1 MEFPR
6 PPRRDVRIDISALI
20 DVVFLLLIFF
30 AVSTTFLESTG
41 LDLELPSADTSAAPE
56 SRDVIVWIG
65 EEGNLR
71 FDGRDLQL
79 ADLEDDLKAALE
91 QAERKFVVIMADRN
105 ARLEQVVQVMDLARK
120 SGAVGITIA
129 SKGSSDAGH

>member
-56 SRDVIVWIG
+56 SRDVTVWIG

-79 ADLEDDLKAALE
+79 ADLEIDLKVALE

-120 SGAVGITIA
+120 SGAVGLTIA
-129 SKGSSDAGH
+129 SKASDAGH

>member
-1 MEFPR
+1 M
-6 PPRRDVRIDISALI
+6 SALI

-41 LDLELPSADTSAAPE
+41 LDLELPSAETSAAPE
-56 SRDVIVWIG
+56 SRDVTVWIG

-79 ADLEDDLKAALE
+79 ADLEADLKAALE

-105 ARLEQVVQVMDLARK
+105 ARLEHVVQVMDLARK
-120 SGAVGITIA
+120 SGAVGLTIA
-129 SKGSSDAGH
+129 SRESSDAGQ

>member
-1 MEFPR
+1 
-6 PPRRDVRIDISALI
+6 VRIDISALI

-56 SRDVIVWIG
+56 TRDVTVWIG

-79 ADLEDDLKAALE
+79 ADLEADLKAALE

-105 ARLEQVVQVMDLARK
+105 ARLEQVVEVMDLARK
-120 SGAVGITIA
+120 SGAVGLTIA
-129 SKGSSDAGH
+129 SKEPSSDAGQ

>member
-56 SRDVIVWIG
+56 SRDVTVWIG

-79 ADLEDDLKAALE
+79 ADLETDLKAALE

-120 SGAVGITIA
+120 SGAVGLTIA
-129 SKGSSDAGH
+129 SKDSDAGH

>member
-1 MEFPR
+1 MEFSR
-6 PPRRDVRIDISALI
+6 PSRRDVRIDISPLI

-41 LDLELPSADTSAAPE
+41 LDLELPSADSSAAPE
-56 SRDVIVWIG
+56 SRDVTVWIG
-65 EEGNLR
+65 EAGNLR

-79 ADLEDDLKAALE
+79 ADLETELKAALQ

-120 SGAVGITIA
+120 SGAVGLTIA
-129 SKGSSDAGH
+129 SRAADDGH

>member
-56 SRDVIVWIG
+56 SRDVTVWIG

-120 SGAVGITIA
+120 SGAVGLTIG
-129 SKGSSDAGH
+129 SKESSDAGQ

>member
-6 PPRRDVRIDISALI
+6 PPRRDVRIAISALI
-20 DVVFLLLIFF
+20 DVVFLLLIFY

-41 LDLELPSADTSAAPE
+41 LDLELPSADSSAAPE
-56 SRDVIVWIG
+56 SRDVTVWIG
-65 EEGNLR
+65 EQGNLR

-79 ADLEDDLKAALE
+79 ADLETQLEAAL
-91 QAERKFVVIMADRN
+91 QRAERKFVVIMADRN

-120 SGAVGITIA
+120 SGAVGLTIA
-129 SKGSSDAGH
+129 SKESSDAGH

>member
-56 SRDVIVWIG
+56 TRDVTVWIG

-79 ADLEDDLKAALE
+79 ADLETDLKAALE

-120 SGAVGITIA
+120 SGAVGLTIA
-129 SKGSSDAGH
+129 SKESSDAGH

>member
-1 MEFPR
+1 MQFSR
-6 PPRRDVRIDISALI
+6 PSRRDVRIDISPLI

-41 LDLELPSADTSAAPE
+41 LDLELPSADSSAAPE
-56 SRDVIVWIG
+56 SRDVTVWIG
-65 EEGNLR
+65 KAGNLR

-79 ADLEDDLKAALE
+79 ADLETELKAALQ

-120 SGAVGITIA
+120 SGAVGLTIA
-129 SKGSSDAGH
+129 SQAADDGH

>member
-56 SRDVIVWIG
+56 SRDVTVWIG

>member
-41 LDLELPSADTSAAPE
+41 LDLELPSADSSATPE
-56 SRDVIVWIG
+56 SRDVTVWIG
-65 EEGNLR
+65 QEGNLR
-71 FDGRDLQL
+71 FDGRDLPL
-79 ADLEDDLKAALE
+79 ADLETELKAALE

-120 SGAVGITIA
+120 SGAVGLTIA
-129 SKGSSDAGH
+129 SKESSDAGH

>member
-41 LDLELPSADTSAAPE
+41 LELELPSADTSTASE
-56 SRDVIVWIG
+56 TRDVIVWIG

-79 ADLEDDLKAALE
+79 AELETDLKAALQ

>member
-56 SRDVIVWIG
+56 TRDVTVWIG

-79 ADLEDDLKAALE
+79 ADLETDLKAALE
-91 QAERKFVVIMADRN
+91 QAERKFVVSMADRN
-105 ARLEQVVQVMDLARK
+105 ARLEHVVQVMDLARK
-120 SGAVGITIA
+120 SGAVGLTIA
-129 SKGSSDAGH
+129 SKESSDAGH

>member
-20 DVVFLLLIFF
+20 DVVFLRLIFF

-41 LDLELPSADTSAAPE
+41 LELELPSADTSAAPE
-56 SRDVIVWIG
+56 SRDVTVWIG

-79 ADLEDDLKAALE
+79 ADLETDLKAALE

-120 SGAVGITIA
+120 SGAVGLTIA
-129 SKGSSDAGH
+129 SKESSDAGQ

>member
-41 LDLELPSADTSAAPE
+41 LDLELPSADTSATPQN
-56 SRDVIVWIG
+56 RDVTVWIG

-79 ADLEDDLKAALE
+79 ADLETDLKAALE

-120 SGAVGITIA
+120 SGAVGLTIA
-129 SKGSSDAGH
+129 SKESSDAGD

>member
-41 LDLELPSADTSAAPE
+41 LDLELPSADSSAAPE
-56 SRDVIVWIG
+56 SRDVTVWIG
-65 EEGNLR
+65 EAGNLR
-71 FDGRDLQL
+71 FDGRDLPL
-79 ADLEDDLKAALE
+79 AELETELKAALE

-120 SGAVGITIA
+120 SGAVGLTIA
-129 SKGSSDAGH
+129 SRESSDAGQ

>member
-1 MEFPR
+1 MEFER

-41 LDLELPSADTSAAPE
+41 LDLELPSAETSAAPE
-56 SRDVIVWIG
+56 TQEVVVWIG
-65 EEGNLR
+65 AAGNLR

-79 ADLEDDLKAALE
+79 ADLEIGLKAALQ
-91 QAERKFVVIMADRN
+91 QAERKFVVIMADRD
-105 ARLEQVVQVMDLARK
+105 ARLEHVVQVMDLARR
-120 SGAVGITIA
+120 SGAVGLSIA
-129 SKGSSDAGH
+129 SQDRD

>member
-56 SRDVIVWIG
+56 SRDVTVWIG

-129 SKGSSDAGH
+129 SKESPDAGH

>member
-56 SRDVIVWIG
+56 SRDVTVWIG

-79 ADLEDDLKAALE
+79 ADLETDLKAALE

-105 ARLEQVVQVMDLARK
+105 ARLEHVVQVMDLARK
-120 SGAVGITIA
+120 SGAVGLTIA
-129 SKGSSDAGH
+129 SKEP

>member
-1 MEFPR
+1 MEFPH

-56 SRDVIVWIG
+56 SRDVTVWIG

-71 FDGRDLQL
+71 FDGRDLRL
-79 ADLEDDLKAALE
+79 VDLETELKAALE
-91 QAERKFVVIMADRN
+91 QAERKCVVIMADRN

-120 SGAVGITIA
+120 SGAVGLTIA
-129 SKGSSDAGH
+129 SKESSDAGH

>member
-1 MEFPR
+1 
-6 PPRRDVRIDISALI
+6 VRIDISALI

-41 LDLELPSADTSAAPE
+41 LELELPSAETSAAPE
-56 SRDVIVWIG
+56 SRDVTVWIG

-71 FDGRDLQL
+71 FDGRDLKL
-79 ADLEDDLKAALE
+79 ADLEAGLKTALE

-120 SGAVGITIA
+120 SGAVGLTIA
-129 SKGSSDAGH
+129 SRESSDAGQ

>member
-56 SRDVIVWIG
+56 SRDVTVWIG

-79 ADLEDDLKAALE
+79 ADLETELKAALE

>member
-1 MEFPR
+1 MESPR

-41 LDLELPSADTSAAPE
+41 LELELPSADTSAVPE
-56 SRDVIVWIG
+56 TRDVTVWIG

-120 SGAVGITIA
+120 SGAVGLTIA
-129 SKGSSDAGH
+129 SKEPPDAGH

>member
-41 LDLELPSADTSAAPE
+41 LELELPSADTSAVPE
-56 SRDVIVWIG
+56 TRDVTVWIG

-79 ADLEDDLKAALE
+79 ADLETDLKAALE

-120 SGAVGITIA
+120 SGAVGLTIA
-129 SKGSSDAGH
+129 SKESSDAGH